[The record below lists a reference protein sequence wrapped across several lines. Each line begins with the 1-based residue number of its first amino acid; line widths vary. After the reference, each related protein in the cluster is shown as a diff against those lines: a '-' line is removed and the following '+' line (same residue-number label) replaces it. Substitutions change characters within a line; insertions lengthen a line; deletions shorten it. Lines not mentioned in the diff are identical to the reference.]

1 MVICK
6 HHKNTPIALNSK
18 YIYQAFGLII
28 KSEIELPELPLAS
41 GDFDVTVSL
50 GKVPKTLESPTFTGV
65 RFESNIKEFLLRID
79 PIASFYVANGNQ
91 ITIDKNPTA
100 DFDEVRLFILGS
112 AFGALIHQRGLL
124 PFHGS
129 SINLDNSAVIFSGHS
144 GAGKSTLAAAFHK
157 KGYPLLSDDVSV
169 ISLTEQGIPYVQP
182 GYPQMKLWS
191 DSIKKLGEDPTT
203 FKTIRKRVE
212 KHSVPI
218 FNDYQKEPIQLR
230 NIFIIVSSN
239 LGELK
244 VEPIK
249 GIEKFNLLRSHT
261 YRFNFVVGQQMQANH
276 FNYISALAKQV
287 NVFRLTRPTDKFLF
301 DEMIELII
309 ECTK

>member
-1 MVICK
+1 M
-6 HHKNTPIALNSK
+6 NSK
-18 YIYQAFGLII
+18 HLYQAFGLII
-28 KSEIELPELPLAS
+28 NSEIELPELPIAF

-50 GKVPKTLESPTFTGV
+50 GSAPKSLENPTFIGV
-65 RFESNIKEFLLRID
+65 RFESKYNEFLLRIEH
-79 PIASFYVANGNQ
+79 IATFFVTDGKH
-91 ITIDKNPTA
+91 IIIDTCDNV
-100 DFDEVRLFILGS
+100 DFDEVRLFLLGS

-129 SINLDNSAVIFSGHS
+129 SINFNNSALIFSGHS

-157 KGYPLLSDDVSV
+157 KGYPMLSDDVSV
-169 ISLTEQGIPYVQP
+169 ITLTDQGIPYVQP

-191 DSIKKLGEDPTT
+191 DSISKLGKDPKKY
-203 FKTIRKRVE
+203 KTIRKRVE
-212 KHSVPI
+212 KHCVPI
-218 FNDYQKEPIQLR
+218 SENYQNQPVQLR
-230 NIFIIVSSN
+230 TIFIIVSSN

-261 YRFNFVVGQQMQANH
+261 YRFNFVVGQQMQSNH
-276 FNYISALAKQV
+276 FNYITTLSKEV